1 MEKKV
6 EIKDKHVSLEVA
18 ELAKHFGFNEVID
31 TWYFVDLD
39 SDYFIPRLEKSG
51 CDITNRSMSN
61 KDLDGIS
68 TKYEKYISAPTQQL
82 LIRWLMNKH
91 DYSIYAFPT
100 TNYCHNIQYTS
111 FKGVVFHKTGPT
123 YFNFV
128 DDDYDKVIEE
138 AFKYVFKVMK

>member
-31 TWYFVDLD
+31 TRYFVDLE
-39 SDYFIPRLEKSG
+39 SKNFTPRLEKAGGNIISK
-51 CDITNRSMSN
+51 SMSN
-61 KDLDGIS
+61 KDLEGIS

-138 AFKYVFKVMK
+138 AFKYVFKIMK